1 MATYAYRCTTDGP
14 FDLVAAMGTA
24 PQTGTCPRCAAPARR
39 VWTAPRLS
47 SADPRRMALID
58 STKATA
64 ERPEVV
70 TALPP
75 GRVGRRGSVAIQRN
89 PALAKLPR
97 P

>member
-1 MATYAYRCTTDGP
+1 MATYGYRCTTDGP

-24 PQTGTCPRCAAPARR
+24 PQTGTCPHCSAPARR

-47 SADPRRMALID
+47 TADPRRMALVD

-64 ERPEVV
+64 ERPDVV
-70 TALPP
+70 TSLPA
-75 GRVGRRGSVAIQRN
+75 GRVGRRGSAALQSN